1 MKSKEQTKVLMAK
14 MHDFKR
20 FAMILLCIGSFFYIG
35 TILPNPNITMANT
48 YAYMITSTASL
59 LVSVLFFMKA
69 KTYKRHLDEIG

>member
-1 MKSKEQTKVLMAK
+1 MNTKEQTKVLMAK

-20 FAMILLCIGSFFYIG
+20 FAMILLCVGSFFYIG
-35 TILPNPNITMANT
+35 TILPDQNMTMANT

-59 LVSVLFFMKA
+59 LVSVFFFMKA